1 MHQADPVLPP
11 LLTGHA
17 IKAPLQAFAEAC
29 RRASAAKLG
38 AGDIVW
44 SRNTARADLA
54 LILEPDVALRTAL
67 QMVALAQVALADA
80 LGQLMPPHVA
90 VHHRWPGAVLLNGGL
105 AGDVRAAASQ
115 CEPTD
120 IPRWL
125 VVGVDLWLEHDGRA
139 GEPGHD
145 PAHTSLA
152 EEGAPDLTRTQVIEA
167 FSSHFLACLNAWNDD
182 GFRPVHDRW
191 LFRADGR
198 EQSISVHVGEKT
210 INVRVLGLDDE
221 GGLLCV
227 PERGG
232 TRVLSLLEHVLLVA
246 DRDHNA

>member
-17 IKAPLQAFAEAC
+17 IKAPLEAFTEAC
-29 RRASAAKLG
+29 RRASAAELG

-44 SRNTARADLA
+44 SRNTARANLA
-54 LILEPDVALRTAL
+54 LILEPDVALKTAL
-67 QMVALAQVALADA
+67 QMFALAQVALADA
-80 LGQLMPPHVA
+80 LGQLLPPHVA

-105 AGDVRAAASQ
+105 AGEVRAAAFRCQ
-115 CEPTD
+115 PTE

-125 VVGVDLWLEHDGRA
+125 VLGIDLWLEYDSRI
-139 GEPGHD
+139 GEPGDD
-145 PAHTSLA
+145 PSRTSVA
-152 EEGAPDLTRTQVIEA
+152 EEGAPDLTRTQIIEA
-167 FSSHFLACLNAWNDD
+167 FSSHFLAWLNTWNDD

-198 EQSISVHVGEKT
+198 ERPTPVRLGKRI

-221 GGLLCV
+221 GGLLCA

-232 TRVLSLLEHVLLVA
+232 TRVLSLLEHVPQVA
-246 DRDHNA
+246 DRGHNA